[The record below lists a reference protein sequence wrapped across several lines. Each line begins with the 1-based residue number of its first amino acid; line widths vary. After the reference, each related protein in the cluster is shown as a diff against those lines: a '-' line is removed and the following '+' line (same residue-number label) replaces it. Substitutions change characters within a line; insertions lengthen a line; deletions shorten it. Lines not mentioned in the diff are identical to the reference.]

1 MSDVKV
7 VLMEDS
13 KVIGIYNWP
22 SDWRQSVFLDNPP
35 IEYIQLGEDTT
46 SFITVGW
53 RYVGGDFLP
62 PLDTSSNFGRIITVL
77 AYRKRFT
84 RAERVA
90 IKHASRQASVQSS
103 GLASDLDDL
112 MAATYINL
120 DIQDT
125 INATHDIETATLIA
139 AGRANII
146 LSDPVYSAELPSQIR
161 LKYGLPEIPTE
172 IEMLVNGGKGY
183 TTVVEFFNDNPEY
196 K

>member
-1 MSDVKV
+1 MKIAKV
-7 VLMEDS
+7 DNFV
-13 KVIGIYNWP
+13 VTGIYNLEAIPPEFVGHIGVIYFILEP
-22 SDWRQSVFLDNPP
+22 S
-35 IEYIQLGEDTT
+35 QLMVE
-46 SFITVGW
+46 IGW

-84 RAERVA
+84 RPERIA
-90 IKHASRQASVQSS
+90 IKHASRQASLQSS

-120 DIQDT
+120 DIADT
-125 INATHDIETATLIA
+125 IQATEDIEAATLIGE
-139 AGRANII
+139 GRANII

-172 IEMLVNGGKGY
+172 VEMLVNDGKGY
-183 TTVVEFFNDNPEY
+183 TTVGEFFAANPEY
-196 K
+196 SNK